1 VADKLLPRNLKIK
14 TKIMENQNHEE
25 KCSQCG
31 SKPKKQH
38 RQVFNADFLFILITA
53 VVLNVY
59 ALTYTYAL
67 FG

>member
-1 VADKLLPRNLKIK
+1 MNH
-14 TKIMENQNHEE
+14 ENQEVSCSNVEE
-25 KCSQCG
+25 EN
-31 SKPKKQH
+31 KKAH
-38 RQVFNADFLFILITA
+38 RHVFNADFLFILITA

>member
-1 VADKLLPRNLKIK
+1 MNH
-14 TKIMENQNHEE
+14 ENQEVSCSNVEE
-25 KCSQCG
+25 EV
-31 SKPKKQH
+31 KKVH
-38 RQVFNADFLFILITA
+38 KQVFNADFLFILITA

>member
-1 VADKLLPRNLKIK
+1 
-14 TKIMENQNHEE
+14 MNHEN
-25 KCSQCG
+25 KDVSCSNTEEET
-31 SKPKKQH
+31 KKAH
-38 RQVFNADFLFILITA
+38 RQVFNADFLFILITG

>member
-1 VADKLLPRNLKIK
+1 
-14 TKIMENQNHEE
+14 MEHEKKE
-25 KCSQCG
+25 EQCS
-31 SKPKKQH
+31 SKEAELQKAHKN
-38 RQVFNADFLFILITA
+38 VFNADFLFILITA

>member
-1 VADKLLPRNLKIK
+1 MNHDHKEDQSSEDGVEIQKKSHRN
-14 TKIMENQNHEE
+14 
-25 KCSQCG
+25 
-31 SKPKKQH
+31 
-38 RQVFNADFLFILITA
+38 VFNADFLFILITA

>member
-1 VADKLLPRNLKIK
+1 
-14 TKIMENQNHEE
+14 MNHEHKE
-25 KCSQCG
+25 GQCSQCG
-31 SKPKKQH
+31 AKIEEQAKEKSH
-38 RQVFNADFLFILITA
+38 RNVFNADFLFILITG